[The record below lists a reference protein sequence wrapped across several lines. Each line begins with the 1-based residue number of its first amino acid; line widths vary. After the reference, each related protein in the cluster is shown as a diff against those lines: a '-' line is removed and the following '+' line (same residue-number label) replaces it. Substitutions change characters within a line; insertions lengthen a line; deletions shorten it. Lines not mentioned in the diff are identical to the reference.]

1 MSKTDLGNEKTGAP
15 KLLIE
20 QGNVAEGPDAMGADA
35 EDVASAEGAATGRG
49 RRRRHARKKAR
60 KERITR
66 DDLADAVGFIQGL
79 GASAWAY
86 AEDHP
91 FTVGYAFV
99 GLVLAVLILTI
110 GLWSTIVIAVF
121 VLVGALLGQIRDGDN
136 GLVNF
141 FGRLFDRR
149 S

>member
-20 QGNVAEGPDAMGADA
+20 QGDVAEGPDAMGADA
-35 EDVASAEGAATGRG
+35 EDAASAEALPRA
-49 RRRRHARKKAR
+49 
-60 KERITR
+60 
-66 DDLADAVGFIQGL
+66 ADASVAMPAKRRARSASRATIWRMRRFIQGL

>member
-1 MSKTDLGNEKTGAP
+1 MSNKDAGNEKASAP
-15 KLLIE
+15 KLLVE
-20 QGNVAEGPDAMGADA
+20 QGATTDTADA
-35 EDVASAEGAATGRG
+35 EASGSANDAKG
-49 RRRRHARKKAR
+49 RRQRRRAHKKAH

-66 DDLADAVGFIQGL
+66 DDLADAVGFVQGL

-91 FTVGYAFV
+91 FTVGYGFV

-136 GLVNF
+136 GIVNF
-141 FGRLFDRR
+141 FSRLFDRR

>member
-1 MSKTDLGNEKTGAP
+1 MSKTDAENTARASAP
-15 KLLIE
+15 KLVVE
-20 QGNVAEGPDAMGADA
+20 QDAPATDEPMTDTADEA
-35 EDVASAEGAATGRG
+35 KGG
-49 RRRRHARKKAR
+49 RRRRAKKAR

-66 DDLADAVGFIQGL
+66 ADLADAVGFIQGL
-79 GASAWAY
+79 GAAAWVY

-91 FTVGYAFV
+91 FTVGYAFI

-141 FGRLFDRR
+141 FSRLFDRR

>member
-1 MSKTDLGNEKTGAP
+1 
-15 KLLIE
+15 
-20 QGNVAEGPDAMGADA
+20 MG
-35 EDVASAEGAATGRG
+35 
-49 RRRRHARKKAR
+49 
-60 KERITR
+60 
-66 DDLADAVGFIQGL
+66 L
-79 GASAWAY
+79 
-86 AEDHP
+86 
-91 FTVGYAFV
+91 TVGYAFV

>member
-1 MSKTDLGNEKTGAP
+1 MPWAQMPRTLQAP
-15 KLLIE
+15 
-20 QGNVAEGPDAMGADA
+20 
-35 EDVASAEGAATGRG
+35 R
-49 RRRRHARKKAR
+49 AR
-60 KERITR
+60 
-66 DDLADAVGFIQGL
+66 
-79 GASAWAY
+79 AY

>member
-35 EDVASAEGAATGRG
+35 EDAASAEGAATGRG
-49 RRRRHARKKAR
+49 RKRRHARKKAR

-66 DDLADAVGFIQGL
+66 DD
-79 GASAWAY
+79 

>member
-1 MSKTDLGNEKTGAP
+1 MSKTDAENAARAGAP
-15 KLLIE
+15 KLVVE
-20 QGNVAEGPDAMGADA
+20 QGAHAAEEPMTGTAD
-35 EDVASAEGAATGRG
+35 ELGGG
-49 RRRRHARKKAR
+49 RRHASKAR

-66 DDLADAVGFIQGL
+66 ADLADAVGFIQGL
-79 GASAWAY
+79 GAAAWVY

-91 FTVGYAFV
+91 FTVGYAFI

-141 FGRLFDRR
+141 FSRLFDRR

>member
-20 QGNVAEGPDAMGADA
+20 QGDVAEGPDAMGADA
-35 EDVASAEGAATGRG
+35 EDAASAEGAATGRG
-49 RRRRHARKKAR
+49 RKRRHARKKAR

-86 AEDHP
+86 ADDHP

-99 GLVLAVLILTI
+99 GLVLAEHCSARFAMAIT
-110 GLWSTIVIAVF
+110 GW
-121 VLVGALLGQIRDGDN
+121 
-136 GLVNF
+136 
-141 FGRLFDRR
+141 
-149 S
+149 

>member
-1 MSKTDLGNEKTGAP
+1 MNKTDAENTGRTGAP
-15 KLLIE
+15 KLVVE
-20 QGNVAEGPDAMGADA
+20 QGTHAAEEHMA
-35 EDVASAEGAATGRG
+35 GAADEVKG
-49 RRRRHARKKAR
+49 RRRRRAKKAR

-66 DDLADAVGFIQGL
+66 ADLADAVGFIQGL
-79 GASAWAY
+79 GAAAWVY

-91 FTVGYAFV
+91 FTVGYAFI

-141 FGRLFDRR
+141 FSHLFDRH

>member
-20 QGNVAEGPDAMGADA
+20 QGDVAEGTDAMGAD
-35 EDVASAEGAATGRG
+35 AEGAATGRG
-49 RRRRHARKKAR
+49 RKRRHARKKAR

>member
-1 MSKTDLGNEKTGAP
+1 MSKTESGNDKSGAP

-20 QGNVAEGPDAMGADA
+20 QDAPADEVAAETADDA
-35 EDVASAEGAATGRG
+35 ASGRF
-49 RRRRHARKKAR
+49 RRRHGRTR
-60 KERITR
+60 RERVTKR
-66 DDLADAVGFIQGL
+66 DLVDAVGFAQGL

-86 AEDHP
+86 AEEHP
-91 FTVGYAFV
+91 FTVGYGFL

-136 GLVNF
+136 GIVNF
-141 FGRLFDRR
+141 FSHLLDRR

>member
-1 MSKTDLGNEKTGAP
+1 MSKKDSDNEKATAP

-20 QGNVAEGPDAMGADA
+20 QGAPEGTEDADG
-35 EDVASAEGAATGRG
+35 EGGEHGSRKH
-49 RRRRHARKKAR
+49 RHARKKAH

-91 FTVGYAFV
+91 FTVGYGFV

-136 GLVNF
+136 GIVNF

>member
-1 MSKTDLGNEKTGAP
+1 MSKKDSDNEKATAP
-15 KLLIE
+15 KLLVE
-20 QGNVAEGPDAMGADA
+20 QGAPADAADA
-35 EDVASAEGAATGRG
+35 EYAVGESGAERG
-49 RRRRHARKKAR
+49 SRKHRHARTKAH

-91 FTVGYAFV
+91 FTVGYGFV

-136 GLVNF
+136 GIVNF

>member
-35 EDVASAEGAATGRG
+35 EDAASAEGAATGRG
-49 RRRRHARKKAR
+49 RKRRHARS

>member
-1 MSKTDLGNEKTGAP
+1 M
-15 KLLIE
+15 
-20 QGNVAEGPDAMGADA
+20 
-35 EDVASAEGAATGRG
+35 
-49 RRRRHARKKAR
+49 
-60 KERITR
+60 
-66 DDLADAVGFIQGL
+66 
-79 GASAWAY
+79 
-86 AEDHP
+86 
-91 FTVGYAFV
+91 
-99 GLVLAVLILTI
+99 LAVLILTI

>member
-35 EDVASAEGAATGRG
+35 EDAASAEGAATGRD
-49 RRRRHARKKAR
+49 RKRRHARKKAR

-121 VLVGALLGQIRDGDN
+121 VLVGALLGQIRDN